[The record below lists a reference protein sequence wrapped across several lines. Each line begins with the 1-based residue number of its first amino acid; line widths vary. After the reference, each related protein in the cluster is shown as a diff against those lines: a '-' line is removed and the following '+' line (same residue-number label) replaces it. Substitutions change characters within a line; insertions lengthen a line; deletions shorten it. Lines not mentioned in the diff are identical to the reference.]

1 MNRAA
6 SDMRSSALAA
16 AKRLAGLRDD
26 GISVEIVSAS
36 PFRRWLKRPGC
47 RRDPDDGRHSFDGVR
62 KSSLRF
68 PYRHRFNKCLL
79 RYLYSSCGSDTR
91 GFLSDQA

>member
-26 GISVEIVSAS
+26 GISVEIVTRV
-36 PFRRWLKRPGC
+36 PLG
-47 RRDPDDGRHSFDGVR
+47 DG
-62 KSSLRF
+62 
-68 PYRHRFNKCLL
+68 
-79 RYLYSSCGSDTR
+79 
-91 GFLSDQA
+91 